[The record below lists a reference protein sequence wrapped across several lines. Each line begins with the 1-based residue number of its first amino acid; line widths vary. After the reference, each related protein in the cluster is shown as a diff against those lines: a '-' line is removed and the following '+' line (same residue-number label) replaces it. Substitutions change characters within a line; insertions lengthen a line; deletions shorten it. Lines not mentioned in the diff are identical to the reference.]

1 LYEKDKTI
9 SELKERMS
17 KLEEKLET
25 KDCELIQLRSQVGG
39 LEVQCLKIE
48 LTEVAVRL

>member
-1 LYEKDKTI
+1 MSEMSEAARLLLDEKDKQL

-25 KDCELIQLRSQVGG
+25 KD
-39 LEVQCLKIE
+39 
-48 LTEVAVRL
+48 T